1 MYTFPDIE
9 KLSQHLSLM
18 IERDQSEVK
27 IISRSNYIES
37 STFPVEIVTCQTS
50 QGKII
55 NLFCKYLAGMGP
67 NNFGHRGGVEY
78 EAKIYEYILD
88 KAPLSKIKY
97 FGQCRLAGNND
108 ILLVMEYLGKDL
120 RMVYSEDPD
129 VLIKAAAWIGKF
141 HNIYQNN
148 SSDFVKVY
156 DRNYY
161 IFWSERFRNSIK
173 THHDNL
179 PWLMSLANYY
189 DENIERLI
197 TCDQT
202 IIHGEYYPKNILLKE
217 GKIYPVDWESA
228 ALAAGEID
236 LASLIEGWDIE
247 NAKAAK
253 EAYKK
258 SRWPNGIINNVDFE
272 NRLLLARIYF
282 HFWWWEENFDVFNLN
297 DNETLLQMQQLSK
310 EAGIF

>member
-1 MYTFPDIE
+1 MYTFPDNDNLTE
-9 KLSQHLSLM
+9 HLSLM
-18 IERDQSEVK
+18 IEKDKSVVK

-37 STFPVEIVTCQTS
+37 STFPVEIVVCRTS
-50 QGKII
+50 QGKIL

-67 NNFGHRGGVEY
+67 NNFGHRGGLEY

-88 KAPLSKIKY
+88 KTPITKIKY
-97 FGQCRLAGNND
+97 FGQCRLTFNND
-108 ILLVMEYLGKDL
+108 LLLVMEYLGKNL
-120 RMVYSEDPD
+120 RMAYSEDPD
-129 VLIKAAAWIGKF
+129 VLIKAATWIGKF
-141 HNIYQNN
+141 QNIYENN
-148 SSDFVKVY
+148 ASGFIKIY
-156 DRNYY
+156 DRGYY
-161 IFWSERFRNSIK
+161 TFWSERFRNSTK
-173 THHDNL
+173 THHNNF
-179 PWLMSLANYY
+179 PWLKSLANYY

-197 TCDQT
+197 ACDQT

-217 GKIYPVDWESA
+217 GMIYPVDWESTA
-228 ALAAGEID
+228 FAAGEID

-282 HFWWWEENFDVFNLN
+282 HFWWWEENSDTFDLKENKS
-297 DNETLLQMQQLSK
+297 LQQLQQLSI